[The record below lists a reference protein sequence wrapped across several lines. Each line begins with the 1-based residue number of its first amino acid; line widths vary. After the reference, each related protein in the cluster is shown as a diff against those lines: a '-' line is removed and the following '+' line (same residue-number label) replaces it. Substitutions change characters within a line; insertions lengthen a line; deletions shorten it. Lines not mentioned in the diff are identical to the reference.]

1 MADRTFGK
9 CMLALGSISSVRRV
23 AGRDDEPRR
32 NSVIDNK
39 SRLRIIN
46 SVPAL
51 EHLWPFV

>member
-39 SRLRIIN
+39 SRLRMIN